1 MSAAK
6 SKTYLVFVYGS
17 LRLGFHNHALLET
30 SGYLGDFTTSPS
42 YTMYDMGE
50 FPAVAEGGSTAIYGE
65 VYKVSGDVLALLDK
79 LEGHP
84 EWYCRSLITT
94 DYGDSY
100 IYLIQEN
107 PELSTE
113 IKGGIWAVYPA

>member
-1 MSAAK
+1 MNPSEHP
-6 SKTYLVFVYGS
+6 SYRVFVYGS
-17 LRLGFHNHALLET
+17 LKSGFHNHALLAA
-30 SGYLGDFTTSPS
+30 SRYLGTFTTPAL
-42 YTMYDMGE
+42 YTMYNLGE
-50 FPAVAEGGSTAIYGE
+50 FPAVAKDGGTAIYGE
-65 VYKVSGDVLALLDK
+65 VYEVSHETLTLLDR

-107 PELSTE
+107 TAAFEQV
-113 IKGGIWAVYPA
+113 KDGVWAV